1 MTRARESDGVEEEEK
16 ESSTKMASSF
26 KIIEDLFLN
35 WDGPDIVSES
45 VEDWIRDFAGHS
57 GKSTVGN
64 FFQYCLSALSE
75 NFEEDFELTLWMMNL
90 VAHYVADNE
99 SWLDTADELKNWG
112 NLFLSE
118 EDWEVPPPLWAITRE
133 KNSEEYRSWVEEE
146 KLKELKEKKAEES
159 LVTTSLVDLDL
170 KELKE
175 EKKNEE
181 AEESLVTSS
190 PLDLDWGK
198 ELPAPI
204 PSVAAPS
211 TPMWRPWEENIS
223 IVNLSAV
230 QKRKRKSP
238 AAAAR
243 SRRRLQ
249 MWQEKKEMAR
259 LTPELRTTPKKFAQQ
274 MRKTNLLTRM
284 EGHRIDCGGS
294 NVEALVEGESESSV
308 FFSNLTK
315 TSLLPQLTK
324 SPTKIMTP
332 QQLTSPAT
340 CQSCSQRMQQN
351 V

>member
-16 ESSTKMASSF
+16 EPSTKMASSF

-159 LVTTSLVDLDL
+159 LVTTSPVDLEL

-181 AEESLVTSS
+181 AEESSVTSS

-223 IVNLSAV
+223 FVNLSAV

-274 MRKTNLLTRM
+274 MRRTNLLTRM

-294 NVEALVEGESESSV
+294 NVEALVEGEVESSV

-324 SPTKIMTP
+324 SSPKIITPHQRSSPTI
-332 QQLTSPAT
+332 
-340 CQSCSQRMQQN
+340 CQSCSKRMQ
-351 V
+351 

>member
-16 ESSTKMASSF
+16 ESSTKMATSF
-26 KIIEDLFLN
+26 KIIEDLVLN
-35 WDGPDIVSES
+35 WEGPDIVSET
-45 VEDWIRDFAGHS
+45 VEDWMRDFAGHS

-90 VAHYVADNE
+90 VAHHVADNGN
-99 SWLDTADELKNWG
+99 WLDTADELKNWG

-118 EDWEVPPPLWAITRE
+118 EDWAVPPPLWAITRE

-159 LVTTSLVDLDL
+159 LVT
-170 KELKE
+170 
-175 EKKNEE
+175 
-181 AEESLVTSS
+181 SS

-198 ELPAPI
+198 ELPAPT

-211 TPMWRPWEENIS
+211 ASMWRPWEENVS
-223 IVNLSAV
+223 SVNLSAV

-274 MRKTNLLTRM
+274 MRRTNLLTRM

-294 NVEALVEGESESSV
+294 NVEALVEGEVESSV
-308 FFSNLTK
+308 LYCNLTK
-315 TSLLPQLTK
+315 TSLHPQLTK
-324 SPTKIMTP
+324 SPTTTMTSH
-332 QQLTSPAT
+332 QQTSPPT
-340 CQSCSQRMQQN
+340 CLFCS
-351 V
+351 

>member
-1 MTRARESDGVEEEEK
+1 MTRARGSEGVEEEK

-26 KIIEDLFLN
+26 KLIEDLFLN

-99 SWLDTADELKNWG
+99 SWLDTADQLKNWG

-159 LVTTSLVDLDL
+159 LVTTSPVDLEL

-181 AEESLVTSS
+181 AEESSVTSS

-223 IVNLSAV
+223 IVNLSAL

-238 AAAAR
+238 AAASR
-243 SRRRLQ
+243 SRQRLQ
-249 MWQEKKEMAR
+249 MWLEKKELAR
-259 LTPELRTTPKKFAQQ
+259 LMPELRTTPSRFAQ
-274 MRKTNLLTRM
+274 L
-284 EGHRIDCGGS
+284 S
-294 NVEALVEGESESSV
+294 
-308 FFSNLTK
+308 
-315 TSLLPQLTK
+315 
-324 SPTKIMTP
+324 
-332 QQLTSPAT
+332 
-340 CQSCSQRMQQN
+340 
-351 V
+351 

>member
-159 LVTTSLVDLDL
+159 LVTTS
-170 KELKE
+170 
-175 EKKNEE
+175 
-181 AEESLVTSS
+181 

-198 ELPAPI
+198 ELPAPT

-211 TPMWRPWEENIS
+211 ASMWTCGGPGRKMFLVS
-223 IVNLSAV
+223 TCLLCRRGRGRV
-230 QKRKRKSP
+230 QLRQLVAGDDYRCG
-238 AAAAR
+238 
-243 SRRRLQ
+243 RRR
-249 MWQEKKEMAR
+249 
-259 LTPELRTTPKKFAQQ
+259 
-274 MRKTNLLTRM
+274 RKWPDS
-284 EGHRIDCGGS
+284 H
-294 NVEALVEGESESSV
+294 
-308 FFSNLTK
+308 
-315 TSLLPQLTK
+315 
-324 SPTKIMTP
+324 
-332 QQLTSPAT
+332 
-340 CQSCSQRMQQN
+340 
-351 V
+351 